1 VKELI
6 KQILHEQTSEIL
18 NDMISQVLS
27 NLAHKK
33 IKRYPLSF
41 FMVDDNN
48 VINIELDK
56 NGFLW
61 VDNKLLKRLSNGLS
75 LSFEDTKKV
84 LKKWII
90 TNYK

>member
-1 VKELI
+1 
-6 KQILHEQTSEIL
+6 
-18 NDMISQVLS
+18 MISQVLS
-27 NLAHKK
+27 NMVHKK

-61 VDNKLLKRLSNGLS
+61 VDNKLLKRLANGLS
-75 LSFEDTKKV
+75 LSFEDTKKA

>member
-1 VKELI
+1 
-6 KQILHEQTSEIL
+6 
-18 NDMISQVLS
+18 MISQVLS
-27 NLAHKK
+27 NLVHKK

-75 LSFEDTKKV
+75 LSFEDTKKA